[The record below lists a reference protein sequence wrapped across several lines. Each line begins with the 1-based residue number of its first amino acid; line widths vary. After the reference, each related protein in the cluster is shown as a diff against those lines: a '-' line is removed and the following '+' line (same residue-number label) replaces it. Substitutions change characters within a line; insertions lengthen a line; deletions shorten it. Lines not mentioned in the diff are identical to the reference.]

1 MQTLLYKDE
10 AYIIIGLCMDVYNTL
25 GFGFLEIVY
34 KDAMQLELEERNLDF
49 IREKEFPVL
58 YKGKKLKR
66 TFFADFVLFD
76 NIIVEVKANADGIS
90 NEAVSQTINYLKA
103 SKNKLGLIINFG
115 KRKLD
120 YKRVVF

>member
-90 NEAVSQTINYLKA
+90 NEAISQTINCLKA
-103 SKNKLGLIINFG
+103 SKKKLGLIINFG